1 MHKKSLPVAFPPL
14 QIHHQITPRLLSIPE
29 AAAYIGGTN
38 WFVEELLRDGKLEAV
53 KVGKGRRID
62 RAVLDAWIDAE
73 EARQKEKPPEL
84 GGFAKKYQEN

>member
-1 MHKKSLPVAFPPL
+1 MHKKSVSVSFPPL

-29 AAAYIGGTN
+29 AAVYIGGTN

-62 RAVLDAWIDAE
+62 RAVLDKWIDTEEKRQAE
-73 EARQKEKPPEL
+73 NPEPL